1 MIRVPMISMKQLATA
16 AFALL
21 ATVAAVVPASAAEY
35 EMRQA
40 SDLDE
45 LLRLVRERSLFE
57 SEVNAERERE
67 FLNARDRQNNLLAEA
82 RATRRA
88 EEQRSDRLETQF
100 EENERTLGQLQTQ
113 LDTRLGSLRE
123 LFGVLQQVAGDTVGV
138 FEGSIISAQI
148 PGREEELQA
157 LAIKMGTSSQL
168 ASIEEIEGLWIALQ
182 TQMTESGKVVT
193 FPGTVILPNG
203 EQVQTDITR
212 VGEFNL
218 VADGE
223 YVNFDL
229 ETGAIVGLARQP
241 SSRFADTVGS
251 LEGAAAGSIVPFAV
265 DPTRGSLLSLLIQGK
280 TIEERIQDG
289 GTVGYVI
296 ITLGIIGILIALLRL
311 VDLAITGAKVR
322 SQMKSST
329 PSDGNP
335 LGRVLKVYH
344 DNKQVDVETL
354 ELKLAEAILGELPRI
369 NRGITLVQVISV
381 VSPLLGLLGTV
392 IGMIL
397 TFQAITLFGTGD
409 PKTMA
414 GGISTALMTTV
425 LGLCSAIPTLLLH
438 AIVNGNAK
446 SLIHVI
452 EEQSAGMIAEHA
464 ESSGEALG

>member
-1 MIRVPMISMKQLATA
+1 MIRLQKLGAALA
-16 AFALL
+16 ALIL
-21 ATVAAVVPASAAEY
+21 ASSFVVAPASAAEY

-40 SDLDE
+40 KDLDE
-45 LLRLVRERSLFE
+45 LLRLVRERRLFE
-57 SEVNAERERE
+57 SEVNQAREQE
-67 FLNARDRQNNLLAEA
+67 FLQRRDQQSNMLAEA

-100 EENERTLGQLQTQ
+100 EENERMLGQLQEQ

-138 FEGSIISAQI
+138 FNGSIVSAQF
-148 PGREEELQA
+148 PGREAELQA
-157 LAIKMGTSSQL
+157 LAVKMGTSSQL

-182 TQMTESGKVVT
+182 QQMTESGKVVT
-193 FPGTVILPNG
+193 FPGTVINPNG
-203 EQVQTDITR
+203 DQVDTTITR

-218 VADGE
+218 IAEGG
-223 YVNFDL
+223 YVNFNTD
-229 ETGAIVGLARQP
+229 TQSIVALSRQP
-241 SSRFADTVGS
+241 SSRFAATVSS
-251 LEGAAAGSIVPFAV
+251 LESAGAGQIVPFAV

-280 TIEERIQDG
+280 TIRERVQDG

-296 ITLGIIGILIALLRL
+296 ITLGAIGILIALLRL
-311 VDLAITGAKVR
+311 VDLTLTTAKVR

-329 PSDGNP
+329 PSESNP
-335 LGRVLKVYH
+335 LGRVLKIYH
-344 DNKQVDVETL
+344 DNKGADVETL
-354 ELKLAEAILGELPRI
+354 ELKLAEGILGELPKI
-369 NRGITLVQVISV
+369 NRGIAIVQVISV

-414 GGISTALMTTV
+414 GGISVALMTTV

-446 SLIHVI
+446 SLIHVL

-464 ESSGEALG
+464 EASGEALG

>member
-1 MIRVPMISMKQLATA
+1 MIRFQKLGV
-16 AFALL
+16 AFAAIVLSS
-21 ATVAAVVPASAAEY
+21 VFWAAPASAAQY

-40 SDLDE
+40 ADLDE
-45 LLRLVRERSLFE
+45 LLRLVRERRLFE
-57 SEVNAERERE
+57 SEVNEARERE
-67 FLNARDRQNNLLAEA
+67 FLQRRDQQANMLAEA

-88 EEQRSDRLETQF
+88 EEQRSDRLETTF
-100 EENERTLGQLQTQ
+100 EENERMLGQLQEQ

-138 FEGSIISAQI
+138 FTGSIISAQL
-148 PGREEELQA
+148 PGREAELQA
-157 LAIKMGTSSQL
+157 LAVKMGTSSQL
-168 ASIEEIEGLWIALQ
+168 ASIEEIEALWIALQ
-182 TQMTESGKVVT
+182 QQMTESGKVVT
-193 FPGTVILPNG
+193 FPGTVIMPNG
-203 EQVQTDITR
+203 DQVETDITR

-218 VADGE
+218 IANGGF
-223 YVNFDL
+223 VNFSPD
-229 ETGAIVGLARQP
+229 TQSIVALARQP
-241 SSRFADTVGS
+241 SSRFTATVGN
-251 LEGAAAGSIVPFAV
+251 LEGAAAGQIVPFAV

-296 ITLGIIGILIALLRL
+296 ITLGAIGILIALLRL
-311 VDLAITGAKVR
+311 VDLTLTGAKVR
-322 SQMKSST
+322 SQMKNKT
-329 PSDGNP
+329 PDEGNP
-335 LGRVLKVYH
+335 LGRVLKIYQ
-344 DNKQVDVETL
+344 DNKGADVETL
-354 ELKLAEAILGELPRI
+354 ELKLAEGILGELPKI
-369 NRGITLVQVISV
+369 NRGIALVQVISV

-446 SLIHVI
+446 SLIHVL

-464 ESSGEALG
+464 EESGEALG